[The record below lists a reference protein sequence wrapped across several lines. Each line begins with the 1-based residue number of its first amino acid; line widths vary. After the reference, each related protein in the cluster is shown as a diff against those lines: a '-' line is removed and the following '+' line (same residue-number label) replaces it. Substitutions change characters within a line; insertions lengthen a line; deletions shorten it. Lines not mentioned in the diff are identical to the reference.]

1 MPKRSSDRPRV
12 VLLVLMAAALTLL
25 TAQFRDFL
33 PVDEFQQ
40 GFRDVISP
48 VRRVVDKATDPFQR
62 VWNGVFEYDEV
73 SEENERLQLEIARM
87 RGAELRDEADRELL
101 ERLLGE
107 VDIDYLELETVVARI
122 IGVPGGNYNSHVV
135 EINKGSDDGLQEGAG
150 VITKAGLVGYLYE
163 VDRSSSFVRLAT
175 HPDFR
180 VGVRLINSQ
189 DEGLARGNGSPG
201 ILILDAGISIDSE
214 VSIGEVVVTSGGRS
228 IFPQDIPVGRVYDPD
243 TQADYARSIE
253 IDLSASLENLSFLNV
268 ITRTSENSNK

>member
-268 ITRTSENSNK
+268 LTRTSENSNK

>member
-214 VSIGEVVVTSGGRS
+214 VSIGEVIVTSGGRS

>member
-1 MPKRSSDRPRV
+1 MPNRSSDRPRV

-33 PVDEFQQ
+33 PIDNFQQ

-48 VRRVVDKATDPFQR
+48 FRKAVDTATDPFQT
-62 VWNGVFEYDEV
+62 VWKGIFNYDEL
-73 SEENERLQLEIARM
+73 SDENERLQMEIARM
-87 RGAELRDEADRELL
+87 RGEELRDEADRELL

-135 EINKGSDDGLQEGAG
+135 EINKGTDDGLEEGAG
-150 VITKAGLVGYLYE
+150 VITKAGLVGYLQE
-163 VDRSSSFVRLAT
+163 VDRSTSLVRLAT

-189 DEGLARGNGSPG
+189 DEGLARGNGSVG
-201 ILILDAGISIDSE
+201 ILILDAGINVDAE
-214 VSIGEVVVTSGGRS
+214 VSVGEVVVTAGGRS
-228 IFPQDIPVGRVYDPD
+228 IFPQDIPVGRVRDPD
-243 TQADYARSIE
+243 KEADYARSIE

-268 ITRTSENSNK
+268 ILESRDDQRK

>member
-1 MPKRSSDRPRV
+1 MPKSSSDRPRV

>member
-1 MPKRSSDRPRV
+1 MAKGSSDRPRV
-12 VLLVLMAAALTLL
+12 VLLVLMAVALTLL
-25 TAQFRDFL
+25 TAQFRNFL
-33 PVDEFQQ
+33 PVDDFQQ

-48 VRRVVDKATDPFQR
+48 FRRVVDRATDPFQT
-62 VWNGVFEYDEV
+62 VWNGIFNYEKVND
-73 SEENERLQLEIARM
+73 ENERLQMEIARM
-87 RGAELRDEADRELL
+87 RGEELSDKADRELL

-107 VDIDYLELETVVARI
+107 VDIDYLELETTVARI

-135 EINKGSDDGLQEGAG
+135 EINKGTDDGVKEGAG

-163 VDRSSSFVRLAT
+163 VDRSTSLVRLAT

-189 DEGLARGNGSPG
+189 DEGLARGNGSVG
-201 ILILDAGISIDSE
+201 VLILDAGINIDAE

-228 IFPQDIPVGRVYDPD
+228 IFPQDIPVGIVIDPD
-243 TQADYARSIE
+243 IEADYARSIE

-268 ITRTSENSNK
+268 ILEAEGS

>member
-1 MPKRSSDRPRV
+1 VPNRSSDRPRV

-25 TAQFRDFL
+25 TAQFREFL
-33 PVDEFQQ
+33 PVDDFQQ

-48 VRRVVDKATDPFQR
+48 FRKVVDRSTDPFQT
-62 VWNGVFEYDEV
+62 VWNGIFNYEEV
-73 SEENERLQLEIARM
+73 SDENERLQMEIARM
-87 RGAELRDEADRELL
+87 RGKELRDEADRELL

-135 EINKGSDDGLQEGAG
+135 EINKGTDDGLEEGAG

-163 VDRSSSFVRLAT
+163 VDRSTSLVRLAT

-180 VGVRLINSQ
+180 VGVRLISSQ
-189 DEGLARGNGSPG
+189 DEGLARGNGSVG
-201 ILILDAGISIDSE
+201 VLILDAGINIDTE

-228 IFPQDIPVGRVYDPD
+228 IFPQDIPVGRVNDPD
-243 TQADYARSIE
+243 KEADYARSIE

-268 ITRTSENSNK
+268 ILEARENQSK